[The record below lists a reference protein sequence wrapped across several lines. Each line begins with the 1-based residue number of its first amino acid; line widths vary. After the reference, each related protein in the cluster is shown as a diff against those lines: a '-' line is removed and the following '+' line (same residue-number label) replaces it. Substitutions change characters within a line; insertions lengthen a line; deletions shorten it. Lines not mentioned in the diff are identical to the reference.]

1 MGYTSWG
8 CIDLVSAST
17 AELKKRYGYIYVD
30 RNDDGTGTLNQS
42 GCLTFRKKA
51 DIMHSLTQTMEFAR
65 ASVVCVFLSYNKKTL
80 QKLVWKFLWRFWLCA
95 NICFAAD

>member
-1 MGYTSWG
+1 M
-8 CIDLVSAST
+8 DFH
-17 AELKKRYGYIYVD
+17 KFH
-30 RNDDGTGTLNQS
+30 
-42 GCLTFRKKA
+42 CLTLQKKT
-51 DIMHSLTQTMEFAR
+51 DIMQTLTQTMEFAR